1 MAGELK
7 TASVGRLL
15 QLLARAAC
23 YHSSALRDCFKKQ
36 NKQSGKSPPLAVPH
50 KGVCTDADAQTRT
63 HACVC
68 RRSSSEPP
76 TVSNVYVAWLQM
88 HTVAT
93 TTRSNWRSWLA
104 AKLFVRLNCPDR
116 AFWLDKRSMSVGL
129 GLQACVCASVYDCI
143 TPFSYIYIM
152 CRRIRCHKYIYK
164 KRKVLCTSFH
174 CRIFMYCLLTNIN
187 TSLSTHSGN
196 VAVISAS
203 QQEVSPWK
211 HAFFLFFNGSF
222 MCL

>member
-76 TVSNVYVAWLQM
+76 TVSNVYVA
-88 HTVAT
+88 
-93 TTRSNWRSWLA
+93 
-104 AKLFVRLNCPDR
+104 
-116 AFWLDKRSMSVGL
+116 
-129 GLQACVCASVYDCI
+129 
-143 TPFSYIYIM
+143 
-152 CRRIRCHKYIYK
+152 
-164 KRKVLCTSFH
+164 
-174 CRIFMYCLLTNIN
+174 
-187 TSLSTHSGN
+187 
-196 VAVISAS
+196 
-203 QQEVSPWK
+203 
-211 HAFFLFFNGSF
+211 
-222 MCL
+222 